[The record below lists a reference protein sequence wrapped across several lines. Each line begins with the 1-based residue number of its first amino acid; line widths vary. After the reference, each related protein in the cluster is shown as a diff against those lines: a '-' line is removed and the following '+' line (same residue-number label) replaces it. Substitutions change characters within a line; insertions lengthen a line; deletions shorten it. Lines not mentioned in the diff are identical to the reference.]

1 MTHNFKNLIK
11 VILIAVLAITT
22 STTSAQ
28 KHMNSPKSQFKQ
40 KEHFS
45 SEQLASLKSKKMT
58 LRLNLDKSQQKAVY
72 DVTLNNIKKYKRQKK
87 LRKMALK
94 EGNQATYLDVFNH
107 LNNRLNNQ
115 IALQRNFRRIL
126 NDRQFMQWRKRRFIK
141 ERRFNT
147 LKKYR
152 HNRRFIN

>member
-11 VILIAVLAITT
+11 IILIAVLAITT

-28 KHMNSPKSQFKQ
+28 KHRNSAKSQFKQ
-40 KEHFS
+40 KAHFS
-45 SEQLASLKSKKMT
+45 SEQLATLKSKKMT

-72 DVTLNNIKKYKRQKK
+72 DVTLNNIKKHKRQKK

-126 NDRQFMQWRKRRFIK
+126 NDRQFLQWRKQRLTKKRK
-141 ERRFNT
+141 FNA
-147 LKKYR
+147 LKKHRY
-152 HNRRFIN
+152 NSVFIN